1 LNLADARSLTH
12 RVITVPARVDLK
24 NMISFIIPA
33 YNEELLLRQ
42 TLEAIHK
49 AAKEIDVAYELIVVD
64 DDSSDNTDKIA
75 NDLGATVVKV
85 SHRQISVARNAG
97 VHVANGSLLVFI
109 DADTVISTEILQ
121 ATIGAINSGAIGG
134 SAAFRFDGYIPV
146 YGRVIQW
153 LLFRIYR
160 LGKVVGGSYLFCTR
174 EAFER
179 VGGFDE
185 SVYGGEEMILSRT
198 LKKLGRFI
206 LLKQTVLTS
215 GRRLR
220 IYSFWKIMR
229 IIACLGTSG
238 GRIEDRNTG
247 WFWYDGKREG

>member
-1 LNLADARSLTH
+1 
-12 RVITVPARVDLK
+12 
-24 NMISFIIPA
+24 MISFIIPA
-33 YNEELLLRQ
+33 YNEERLLGR
-42 TLEAIHK
+42 TLEAIQK
-49 AAKEIDVAYELIVVD
+49 AAKDVDVNYELIVVD
-64 DDSSDNTDKIA
+64 DNSSDNTGKIA
-75 NDLGATVVKV
+75 NDLGATVVNV
-85 SHRQISVARNAG
+85 NHRQISAARNAG
-97 VHVANGSLLVFI
+97 ARVANGSLLVFI
-109 DADTVISTEILQ
+109 DADTVISTEILRSTMI
-121 ATIGAINSGAIGG
+121 AVNHKAIGG
-134 SAAFRFDGYIPV
+134 SAAFRFDGHVPL

-153 LLFRIYR
+153 LLYRIYR

-185 SVYGGEEMILSRT
+185 TVYGGEEMILSRS
-198 LKKLGRFI
+198 LKKLGGFI

-220 IYSFWKIMR
+220 IYSFRENMR

-247 WFWYDGKREG
+247 WFWYDGKRES